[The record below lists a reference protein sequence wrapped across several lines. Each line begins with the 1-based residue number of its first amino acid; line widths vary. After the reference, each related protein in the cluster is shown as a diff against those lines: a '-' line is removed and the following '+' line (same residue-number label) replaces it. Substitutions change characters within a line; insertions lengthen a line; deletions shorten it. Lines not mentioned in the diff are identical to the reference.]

1 MENKEKKQKK
11 CKDFVANILQMTR
24 DLWVAVEIEN
34 YERAAVLRDLI
45 RDEQEAYKTY
55 LEEL

>member
-24 DLWVAVEIEN
+24 DLWRAVEIEN
-34 YERAAVLRDLI
+34 YELAALLRDLI
-45 RDEQEAYKTY
+45 KQEQEDYQNY

>member
-24 DLWVAVEIEN
+24 DLWRAVEIEN
-34 YERAAVLRDLI
+34 YERAAILRDLI
-45 RDEQEAYKTY
+45 KQEQKDYQNY